1 MTCCLDQNRQQN
13 RGLAPISPCLRNWC
27 LPPRFAWHPVL
38 PLTFY
43 LTLLLALGG
52 SLACAEQPLTI
63 GQVVATAGEQYPS
76 IRVSEERISSAAAA
90 VSLARTSYLPRLDFL
105 AQANR
110 ATRNNVFGMLLPQSI
125 IPSISGPPSMTNSL
139 TSVWGSTVGLLATW
153 EPIDFGVRAAKVRT
167 ADAGRLRA
175 EAARGRTRFEVSA
188 LAADAFLTVLAAQ
201 QTLVSAQAGV
211 ERSGTVVKVV
221 KSLVDSELR
230 PGADLSRA
238 QAELALAETRV
249 IQSRSAIRVAKASL
263 AQFTGGDPGA
273 MTLIAGKLLD
283 LPASKPLPGESA
295 AQHPAA
301 AEQAAASAE
310 AAAKLRELDRSYYPK
325 FLLQGASYAR
335 GTGAIPD
342 GTALG
347 GVNGLGPNI
356 HNWGVGFTATFPI
369 LDLPAIRSR
378 RQEEQH
384 LLRAEQAREEQVRRE
399 LDAGLQRSNAALEGA
414 WEVAAKTPE
423 QVAAAHATLEQASA
437 RYRAGLGTI
446 VDVAEAQRLL
456 TQAETDDSLA
466 RLQVWRAMLA
476 GAVAQ
481 GDLGP
486 FLQTAAQ

>member
-1 MTCCLDQNRQQN
+1 MTCCLDQKCQQN
-13 RGLAPISPCLRNWC
+13 RGLTPISPPLRNGC
-27 LPPRFAWHPVL
+27 LSPRFAPYLVL
-38 PLTFY
+38 TVLST
-43 LTLLLALGG
+43 LGG
-52 SLACAEQPLTI
+52 SQACAQEPLTI
-63 GQVVATAGEQYPS
+63 GQVVATAGKQYPS
-76 IRVSEERISSAAAA
+76 IRVSEERINAASAA
-90 VSLARTSYLPRLDFL
+90 VGVARTSYLPRLDVL

-153 EPIDFGVRAAKVRT
+153 EPVDFGLRDAKVQT
-167 ADAGRLRA
+167 AEAARRRA

-211 ERSGTVVKVV
+211 ERSGTVAKVV
-221 KSLVDSELR
+221 KSLVDSQLR

-238 QAELALAETRV
+238 QAELALAETQV

-273 MTLIAGKLLD
+273 LTLIPGKLLD
-283 LPASKPLPGESA
+283 LPASKPLPGDSV

-301 AEQAAASAE
+301 AEQVAASAE
-310 AAAKLRELDRSYYPK
+310 AAARLRELDRSYYPK

-342 GTALG
+342 GTTLG

-384 LLRAEQAREEQVRRE
+384 LLRAEQAREQQVKRD
-399 LDAGLQRSNAALEGA
+399 LDAGLQRSNAALDGT

-423 QVAAAHATLEQASA
+423 QVAAARATLEQASA

-446 VDVAEAQRLL
+446 VDIAEAQRLL

-476 GAVAQ
+476 VAVAQ
-481 GDLGP
+481 GDIGS